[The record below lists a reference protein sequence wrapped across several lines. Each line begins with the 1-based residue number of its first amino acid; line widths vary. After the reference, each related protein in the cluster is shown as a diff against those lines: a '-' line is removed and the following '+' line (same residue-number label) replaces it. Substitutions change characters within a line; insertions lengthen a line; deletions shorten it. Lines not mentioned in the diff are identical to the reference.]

1 MLVLSK
7 AGFWSTSD
15 VQPSCFGDPI
25 KGSKNHALIFEECGL
40 VIKKILVLPDL
51 SNFRDGNS
59 ICVLAPEFHR
69 ARDHALHL
77 IYFIHHELKVP
88 GIGRVQRLGFD
99 SVG

>member
-15 VQPSCFGDPI
+15 VRPSCIGDPI

-40 VIKKILVLPDL
+40 VIKKIMVLPDL
-51 SNFRDGNS
+51 SNLRDGNS
-59 ICVLAPEFHR
+59 TCVLAPKFHR

-77 IYFIHHELKVP
+77 IYLIQIFSSYIM
-88 GIGRVQRLGFD
+88 
-99 SVG
+99 S